1 MSFFVKGGYD
11 AIRKQ
16 VVNISLRRNEKWVR
30 GLIFIQDNQYIG
42 SLNPVNE
49 NNIELVKFDDRHVL
63 LLNNAIIYEDKN
75 LFTYKLELQCE
86 TEPNL
91 NDPNIYDFL
100 KYKNMNYKEMREISM
115 RWDSN

>member
-1 MSFFVKGGYD
+1 MSFLVKGGYD

-16 VVNISLRRNEKWVR
+16 VLNISLRRTDKWAR
-30 GLIFIQDNQYIG
+30 GLIFIGSNHFVG

-49 NNIELVKFDDRHVL
+49 NKLELVKFDDKHAL
-63 LLNNAIIYEDKN
+63 LLNNGIIYEDKK
-75 LFTYKLELQCE
+75 LFAYKLDLQCE

-91 NDPNIYDFL
+91 TDRHLYDFL
-100 KYKNMNYKEMREISM
+100 DYNYLTYKEIRDITM